1 MITLKQILL
10 PTDGSA
16 CSQQA
21 LRYALALAQQFDAH
35 VLALHV
41 THSLCSQANA
51 DTAIPVVHKLQQ
63 EEAANADR
71 IQQEVAEAARA
82 ASVRCEITLVPGS
95 AADVI
100 LRLAKEKAADLIV
113 MGTHGRTGLQHA
125 LLGSVAEKTVR
136 RAPCPVLIV
145 RQTEHEFVTESICDE
160 QAIAD
165 ASV

>member
-35 VLALHV
+35 VFALHV
-41 THSLCSQANA
+41 THVRWDQPAGDA
-51 DTAIPVVHKLQQ
+51 GIPVVHKMQQ
-63 EEAANADR
+63 EEVADAER
-71 IQQEVAEAARA
+71 IRQEVADAAQA
-82 ASVRCEITLVPGS
+82 ASVRCEIESVPGS
-95 AADVI
+95 PVDVI
-100 LRLAKEKAADLIV
+100 LQMAKEKTVDLIV

-125 LLGSVAEKTVR
+125 FLGSVAEKTVQ

-145 RQTEHEFVTESICDE
+145 RQTEHEFVTE
-160 QAIAD
+160 
-165 ASV
+165 